1 MSFLLSFTFV
11 TYIPNPKEEIISTLS
26 NLRLGFRTHP
36 PTMEDGFEFDWDIRN
51 FKNLGSN
58 LVLIILL
65 TKRDESF
72 GCFINQKI
80 GFDFGWVIS
89 ILVGFI
95 RFWLGYFDF
104 GWVFLF

>member
-1 MSFLLSFTFV
+1 
-11 TYIPNPKEEIISTLS
+11 
-26 NLRLGFRTHP
+26 
-36 PTMEDGFEFDWDIRN
+36 MEDGFEFDWDIRN

>member
-11 TYIPNPKEEIISTLS
+11 TYIANPKEEIISTLS
-26 NLRLGFRTHP
+26 NLRLGFCTHP
-36 PTMEDGFEFDWDIRN
+36 PNMEDGFEFDWDIRN
-51 FKNLGSN
+51 SKNLGSN

-89 ILVGFI
+89 I
-95 RFWLGYFDF
+95 
-104 GWVFLF
+104 